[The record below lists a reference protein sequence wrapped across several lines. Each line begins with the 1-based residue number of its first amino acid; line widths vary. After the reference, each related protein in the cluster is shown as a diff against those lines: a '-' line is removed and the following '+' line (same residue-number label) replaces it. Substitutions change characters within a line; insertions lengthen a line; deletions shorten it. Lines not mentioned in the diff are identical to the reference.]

1 MKAGFVPFGP
11 IRGALGFAV
20 VSTLVFSTVAFGERW
35 MYQNLTLAG
44 AYGVWTVH
52 FLVASPLAFLPL
64 VRMSPNRR
72 MFPVWF
78 NIAFLA
84 YCALWCAAWFLS
96 PNTLGELVGCTAGSI
111 AMASVLVL
119 RGFVRKPFVTAGL
132 LLAIGNLL
140 GYFAGGYLNAK
151 LGGPA
156 GMLTWGLLFG
166 AGTGA
171 GIGAILASQ
180 TEEAQAA
187 A

>member
-1 MKAGFVPFGP
+1 MKAGFVPIGP
-11 IRGALGFAV
+11 LRGALGFAV
-20 VSTLVFSTVAFGERW
+20 VSTLVFSTVAFAERW

-44 AYGVWTVH
+44 AYGVWTVL

-64 VRMSPNRR
+64 VPMTATRR

-84 YCALWCAAWFLS
+84 YCALWCAGWFLS
-96 PNTLGELVGCTAGSI
+96 PNTVGELVGCTAGSI

-119 RGFVRKPFVTAGL
+119 RGFVRQPFVTAGL
-132 LLAIGNLL
+132 LLAICNLL

-151 LGGPA
+151 FGGPA
-156 GMLTWGLLFG
+156 GMLIWGLLFG

-180 TEEAQAA
+180 TEEARAA

>member
-1 MKAGFVPFGP
+1 MLTKSMF
-11 IRGALGFAV
+11 IGAYRFAAA
-20 VSTLVFSTVAFGERW
+20 STLVFSTVAFAERW

-44 AYGVWTVH
+44 AYGVWTVL
-52 FLVASPLAFLPL
+52 FLVASPLALLPL

-111 AMASVLVL
+111 AMANVLVL
-119 RGFVRKPFVTAGL
+119 RGFVKKPFVTAGL
-132 LLAIGNLL
+132 LLAICNLL

-151 LGGPA
+151 LGGPS
-156 GMLTWGLLFG
+156 GMLAWGVLFG

-180 TEEAQAA
+180 TEEAQAGA
-187 A
+187 

>member
-1 MKAGFVPFGP
+1 MLTKSMLS
-11 IRGALGFAV
+11 GAYRFAA

-44 AYGVWTVH
+44 AYGVWTVL

-96 PNTLGELVGCTAGSI
+96 PNTLGELAGCTAGSI

-119 RGFVRKPFVTAGL
+119 RGFVRKPFLTAGL
-132 LLAIGNLL
+132 LLGICNLL

>member
-1 MKAGFVPFGP
+1 
-11 IRGALGFAV
+11 
-20 VSTLVFSTVAFGERW
+20 
-35 MYQNLTLAG
+35 
-44 AYGVWTVH
+44 
-52 FLVASPLAFLPL
+52 
-64 VRMSPNRR
+64 